1 MANSFASGG
10 DFCAGSDVVTRHQ
23 RINSAAFVFSAS
35 LPVIFATTSSVA
47 LQILQERPAVFVTLA
62 EYVQVFRLMVD
73 KLDGITSPSHPLS
86 PLVHLQLVRP
96 VPVDQAGVEEEERL
110 LQAIVQEALSN
121 GVLLTRTRT
130 RRLKGQEEVDVR
142 SSIKISLSTAL
153 TRKEMDKAV
162 WGVKAAVVKVLG
174 RGRRG
179 TDA

>member
-1 MANSFASGG
+1 
-10 DFCAGSDVVTRHQ
+10 
-23 RINSAAFVFSAS
+23 
-35 LPVIFATTSSVA
+35 
-47 LQILQERPAVFVTLA
+47 
-62 EYVQVFRLMVD
+62 MVD

-121 GVLLTRTRT
+121 GVLLTRTR
-130 RRLKGQEEVDVR
+130 RLKGQEEVDVR

>member
-10 DFCAGSDVVTRHQ
+10 GFCAGSDVVTRHQ

-35 LPVIFATTSSVA
+35 LPVMFATTSSVA

-121 GVLLTRTRT
+121 GVLLTRTR
-130 RRLKGQEEVDVR
+130 RLKGQEEVDVR